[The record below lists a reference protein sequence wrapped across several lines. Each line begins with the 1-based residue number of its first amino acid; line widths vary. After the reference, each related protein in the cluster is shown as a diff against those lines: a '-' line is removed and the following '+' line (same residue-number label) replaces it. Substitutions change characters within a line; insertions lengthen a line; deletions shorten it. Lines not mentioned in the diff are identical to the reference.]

1 MGSTAY
7 ISDDSATLVGKGP
20 VILLSVLVGT
30 TEPPPAGGITIDFHN
45 VATDGATLNDSNRKL
60 RVLMAGT
67 ATHLSHTFDGVVF
80 PKGLVVKASGALHIN
95 VEFD

>member
-1 MGSTAY
+1 MSSTAY

-45 VATDGATLNDSNRKL
+45 VATAGATLNDANRKM
-60 RVLMAGT
+60 RVLMAQN
-67 ATHLSHTFDGVVF
+67 ATNLSHTFDGVVF
-80 PKGLVVKASGALHIN
+80 PKGLVIKASGALHIN